1 MGDSV
6 ISARP
11 NRLIT
16 LGVQDAA
23 PPTDSYISQ
32 DDQLFTHI
40 VNSAPGI
47 SVIITVRLLLP
58 DGRIQ
63 VNQFTYLPNSVRS
76 NQQFAQF
83 LAEGFILSVTA
94 TGGSN
99 NMGQTWLNVTLS
111 RNLPVGTFPATGA
124 YGEILLQGYLSGN
137 NCLTWPRGQINGTI
151 QQQGWIRSITGT
163 LPVAGAEITEVVP
176 TGAIWQLQTI
186 HFTLTT
192 SANVANRQPHI
203 LIDDGTNVLYDGVS
217 INPIAASLVT
227 SFNAAPGIFPVG
239 PVDNSVRIV
248 LPIQILLL
256 SGFRIR
262 TSTTALQANDQY
274 SAPQYQVMEWISG

>member
-47 SVIITVRLLLP
+47 TVYITVRLLLP

-63 VNQFTYLPNSVRS
+63 LNQFAYLPFSTRV

-83 LAEGFILSVTA
+83 LAEGFLLSVTA
-94 TGGSN
+94 TGGPTN
-99 NMGQTWLNVTLS
+99 VGQTYLNVTIA
-111 RNLPVGTFPATGA
+111 RNLPVGTFPASGA
-124 YGEILLQGYLSGN
+124 YGEILLQGYLTGAN
-137 NCLTWPRGQINGTI
+137 ALTWPRGQIGST
-151 QQQGWIRSITGT
+151 QSLQGYVRSITGT
-163 LPVAGAEITEVVP
+163 TPAAGAEISETVP
-176 TGAIWQLQTI
+176 INAIWRLKS
-186 HFTLTT
+186 FWFRLTT
-192 SANVANRQPHI
+192 SAAVANRTPHMVVT
-203 LIDDGTNVLYDGVS
+203 DGTNTVVDTPANLTQ
-217 INPIAASLVT
+217 AASLVLT
-227 SFNAAPGIFPVG
+227 WQYIDGSASSVG
-239 PVDNSVRIV
+239 NDGVAFFRAEAGM
-248 LPIQILLL
+248 LLA
-256 SGFRIR
+256 SGYKI
-262 TSTTALQANDQY
+262 TTVTTALQAGDQY
-274 SAPQYQVMEWISG
+274 TAPQYVVEEWINS